1 MTRPPNADTAS
12 AADHASGAI
21 LSPDAEAPPQEG
33 LQRDAFEQAASQQEK
48 PDLVGDEQFFGIRLV
63 DTPDGRNKASML
75 ISKMYAWRGLEGDHG
90 LTEDPNR
97 VTLMAHRK
105 GEPVGTLTLGLDST
119 RGLLADQLFQEEI
132 DAYRARGARVCEFI
146 KLAFDMGGQ
155 SRPFLAALI
164 HLAMMYARDIHQC
177 DQLFIEV
184 TPRHSGFYSQMMGFT
199 QLGDAKVNPRV
210 NVRGVLMRLDLAYMK
225 EQVELYGGQG
235 DQAEGV
241 RSFYPLFF
249 SPREEAGIIN
259 RLKTM

>member
-1 MTRPPNADTAS
+1 MTRPPTDDTAS
-12 AADHASGAI
+12 ARDSGAI
-21 LSPDAEAPPQEG
+21 LTPEASVPPPQG
-33 LQRDAFEQAASQQEK
+33 LLRDPFEQAASQQET

-75 ISKMYAWRGLEGDHG
+75 ISKMYAWRGLEGEHA
-90 LTEDPNR
+90 LTDDPNR
-97 VTLMAHRK
+97 ITLMAHRK
-105 GEPVGTLTLGLDST
+105 GEPVGTLTLGLDSP
-119 RGLLADQLFQEEI
+119 RGLLADQLFKEEI

-164 HLAMMYARDIHQC
+164 HLVMMYARDIHTC
-177 DQLFIEV
+177 DYLFIEV
-184 TPRHSGFYSQMMGFT
+184 TPRHSGFYQQMMGFV
-199 QLGDAKVNPRV
+199 QLGDVKVNPRV
-210 NVRGVLMRLDLAYMK
+210 NVRGVLMCLDLAYMK
-225 EQVELYGGQG
+225 EQVALHGGKG
-235 DQAEGV
+235 EQAEGV